1 MFRPQV
7 DFLPVLSDVG
17 EGVATDHGR
26 VVSLVGMR
34 GEGRLKVMC
43 SPGDVSPGRILA
55 SILVMIKVR
64 HVWTNGIGVVE
75 LLHEGTSRVGI
86 GNLVWLLPRVVNNRI
101 IMGRVENIPDRFEV
115 KRGFEVRRGA
125 VVGHVVGRRSA
136 GGGSVRV

>member
-7 DFLPVLSDVG
+7 DFLPVMSDVG

-34 GEGRLKVMC
+34 REGSLNVVG
-43 SPGDVSPGRILA
+43 SPGDVSPGRVLA

-64 HVWTNGIGVVE
+64 HVWTNRVGVVE

-86 GNLVWLLPRVVNNRI
+86 GNLVRLLPGMVNN
-101 IMGRVENIPDRFEV
+101 
-115 KRGFEVRRGA
+115 
-125 VVGHVVGRRSA
+125 
-136 GGGSVRV
+136 